1 MAEIELI
8 QDAPRMEALAT
19 AWKKAGQS
27 VAIVPTMGS
36 LHDGHRALVTRAREL
51 ADRVVVTIFVNP
63 LQFGPG
69 EDFERYPRD
78 EERDL
83 EFLQGTGVDAV
94 FVPDLASVYPEGI
107 DRQLVISAGSVGDLF
122 EGAHRPGHFDG
133 VLTVVS
139 RLCELVKPDVAV
151 FGRKDAQQVF
161 VIRQM
166 VAKHS
171 LPITVH
177 EVETVRDTDGL
188 ALSSRNIYLS
198 PTQRTAALSIPRALE
213 AAAKAPSL
221 EQGLAVARST
231 LAAEPEIAV
240 DYVELVHPDTFS
252 PLADPSQAT
261 QALLIVA
268 ATIGHT
274 RLIDNRVLAI
284 HQ

>member
-139 RLCELVKPDVAV
+139 RLCELVTPDVAV

-166 VAKHS
+166 VAKNS

-177 EVETVRDTDGL
+177 EVETVRDPDGL
-188 ALSSRNIYLS
+188 ALSSRNVYLS
-198 PTQRTAALSIPRALE
+198 PSQREAALSIPRALE
-213 AAAKAPSL
+213 AAATAPSL

-240 DYVELVHPDTFS
+240 DYVELVHPDTFL

>member
-1 MAEIELI
+1 MAEIERI

-151 FGRKDAQQVF
+151 FGKKDAQQVF
-161 VIRQM
+161 VITQM
-166 VAKHS
+166 VSKHS
-171 LPITVH
+171 LPIALH
-177 EVETVRDTDGL
+177 EVETVRDPDGL
-188 ALSSRNIYLS
+188 ALSSRNVYLS
-198 PTQRTAALSIPRALE
+198 PSQRETALSIPRALE
-213 AAAKAPSL
+213 AAATAPSL
-221 EQGLAVARST
+221 EQGLAVARSI

-240 DYVELVHPDTFS
+240 DYVELVHPDTFL